1 MNQARFS
8 NKDSEISWQKIPH
21 EDPTNCSW
29 NLTRMKTYMRYLH
42 YERSM
47 NKRWKQIHF
56 QRTLNMTIKSK
67 FSTTCSDQI
76 SDTRRDLST
85 YSSWE
90 FYNSTSDMDHSDN
103 RTLRVIYVKPVYRTS
118 PEALIYQGPYLK
130 ANLTF
135 RLNLESASIVD
146 PLCKMSG

>member
-1 MNQARFS
+1 MNQTRFS
-8 NKDSEISWQKIPH
+8 NKDSEISWQQIPH

-47 NKRWKQIHF
+47 NKIWKQIHF
-56 QRTLNMTIKSK
+56 QRTLNMTTNLNSVQLVAIK
-67 FSTTCSDQI
+67 I

-135 RLNLESASIVD
+135 RLYLESASIVD